1 MSYNIHV
8 DLFFNINILIGRFEM
23 KILHVV
29 TLLALIVSPS
39 VIAQPKDDSI
49 GTMVHYLSTHNRIKE
64 LRTSAIK
71 CTLEARLMQQQLHKQ
86 GASQREVQSWKELAS
101 TCQEELRNIDR
112 IKNETFVSCVNDTDP
127 GHDEFCYGHFVGN

>member
-71 CTLEARLMQQQLHKQ
+71 CTQEAILMQQQLHKQ
-86 GASQREVQSWKELAS
+86 GASQRAVQPWKELAS
-101 TCQEELRNIDR
+101 TCQEELRSINR
-112 IKNETFVSCVNDTDP
+112 IRSETFASCVNDADP
-127 GHDEFCYGHFVGN
+127 GHDGFCYQYFLSN

>member
-29 TLLALIVSPS
+29 MLFFLTISAP
-39 VIAQPKDDSI
+39 VIAQPTNDELGNVMK
-49 GTMVHYLSTHNRIKE
+49 YLSINHSIKN
-64 LRTSAIK
+64 LRASAIK
-71 CTLEARLMQQQLHKQ
+71 CTQEAILMQQQLHKQ

-101 TCQEELRNIDR
+101 TCQEVLHNTDR
-112 IKNETFVSCVNDTDP
+112 IESEAFASCVNNIDTED
-127 GHDEFCYGHFVGN
+127 DICYEHLVRN

>member
-1 MSYNIHV
+1 
-8 DLFFNINILIGRFEM
+8 M

-86 GASQREVQSWKELAS
+86 GAPQREVQPWSRIDS
-101 TCQEELRNIDR
+101 TCQEELRNIDQ
-112 IKNETFVSCVNDTDP
+112 IESETFVSCVNDADP
-127 GHDEFCYGHFVGN
+127 GHDGFCYQYFLSN

>member
-1 MSYNIHV
+1 
-8 DLFFNINILIGRFEM
+8 M

-86 GASQREVQSWKELAS
+86 GAPQGEIQSWQELAS
-101 TCQEELRNIDR
+101 TCQEELRNMDR
-112 IKNETFVSCVNDTDP
+112 IESEAFASCVNDTDP
-127 GHDEFCYGHFVGN
+127 GHDEFCYEHLVRN

>member
-86 GASQREVQSWKELAS
+86 GAPQRSWNQLA
-101 TCQEELRNIDR
+101 CQEVLQSISR
-112 IKNETFVSCVNDTDP
+112 IKRETFVSCVNDTDP
-127 GHDEFCYGHFVGN
+127 GHDELCYQYFLSN

>member
-1 MSYNIHV
+1 
-8 DLFFNINILIGRFEM
+8 M

-86 GASQREVQSWKELAS
+86 GAPQRSWNQLA
-101 TCQEELRNIDR
+101 CQEVLQSISR
-112 IKNETFVSCVNDTDP
+112 IKRETFVSCVNDTDP
-127 GHDEFCYGHFVGN
+127 GHDELCYQYFLSN

>member
-29 TLLALIVSPS
+29 MLFFLTISAP
-39 VIAQPKDDSI
+39 VIAQPTNDELGNVMK
-49 GTMVHYLSTHNRIKE
+49 YLSINQE
-64 LRTSAIK
+64 AI
-71 CTLEARLMQQQLHKQ
+71 LMQQQLHKQ

-101 TCQEELRNIDR
+101 TCQEVLHNTDR
-112 IKNETFVSCVNDTDP
+112 IESEAFASCVNNIDTED
-127 GHDEFCYGHFVGN
+127 DICYEHLVRN